1 MNQYPSFTFR
11 LTVELLRQ
19 VDVMAQ
25 VRRRTR
31 GQVVREAL
39 EFYFANRFKTP
50 PRA

>member
-1 MNQYPSFTFR
+1 MDEYPRFAFR
-11 LTVELLRQ
+11 LTMELLRK
-19 VDVMAQ
+19 VDQMAQ